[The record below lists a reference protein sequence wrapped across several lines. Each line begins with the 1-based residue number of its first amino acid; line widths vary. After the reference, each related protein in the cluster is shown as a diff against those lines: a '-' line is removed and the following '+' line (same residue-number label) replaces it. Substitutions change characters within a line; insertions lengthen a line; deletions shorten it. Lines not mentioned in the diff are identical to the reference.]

1 MKKLILIAALA
12 VFALNASAAGGYKS
26 SKPLDNT
33 YVTLQGGVYEPFAGQ
48 NILKDARPVI
58 RLSVNK
64 FFNTVVGASI
74 WAQTYINNNNYNN
87 YTAYPFYDFS
97 YLTGQGNK
105 TMFDGLNIGVN
116 GLVNLNNLFAGY
128 AGAPRFFEV
137 IAEAGVGYFHQFGAQ
152 KWDASTGKLVNVSSN
167 WRNVAHSTIDFAL
180 DFNFN
185 LNEKLQ
191 LGIRPEVQFLENV
204 SHWGRQTAQVQLTA
218 GIAYNLGG
226 VFTPIVPRDQAEI
239 DALNGKINDLR
250 SELDAKD
257 RMIAGLNKT
266 INDLK
271 AELAKKPV
279 VAPAAAPVKVAL
291 QPSVIFRQGKSV
303 IDANEFAEI
312 EMVAKYMKNHPDAN
326 ILIEGYASPEGPAD
340 LNQKLSEKRAEVVK
354 NTLIKKYGIAAER
367 LEAKGMG
374 ITDKLFDEYDFNRV
388 AMFIVK

>member
-33 YVTLQGGVYEPFAGQ
+33 YVTLQGGVYEPLSGQ

-97 YLTGQGNK
+97 SFVGQGNK
-105 TMFDGLNIGVN
+105 TLFDGLNVGVN

-137 IAEAGVGYFHQFGAQ
+137 IAEAGVGYFHQFGT
-152 KWDASTGKLVNVSSN
+152 WGVEN
-167 WRNVAHSTIDFAL
+167 WRATSHSTVDFAL

-191 LGIRPEVQFLENV
+191 LGIRPEVQFMERTTHLY
-204 SHWGRQTAQVQLTA
+204 RKYAQVQLTA

-374 ITDKLFDEYDFNRV
+374 ITDMLFDEYDFNRV

>member
-33 YVTLQGGVYEPFAGQ
+33 YVTLQGGVYEPLSGQ

-97 YLTGQGNK
+97 SLVGQGNK
-105 TMFDGLNIGVN
+105 TLFDGLNVGVN

-137 IAEAGVGYFHQFGAQ
+137 IAEAGVGYFHQFGT
-152 KWDASTGKLVNVSSN
+152 WGVEN
-167 WRNVAHSTIDFAL
+167 WRATSHSTIDFAL

-191 LGIRPEVQFLENV
+191 LGIRPEVQFMERTTHLY
-204 SHWGRQTAQVQLTA
+204 RKYAQVQLTA